1 MSRFPKADLSGISLI
16 SIADRNS
23 KVAENEWATPVGPD
37 ATLREF
43 VESLPDI
50 LIGRD
55 LKEFARLCAEAV
67 RLQKPFILMMGAH
80 VIKVGLAPLI
90 CELLERGVLT
100 GVAMNSASAI
110 HDAESCL
117 FGETSEDV
125 AASITDG
132 SFGMSQETG
141 EFINGTLRAAYESDD
156 KEIGF
161 GEAIGARLLEMKTG
175 RPSIM
180 ATCVRLNIP
189 ITIHAA
195 IGTDIVHQQPTMSG
209 EATGELSFRD
219 FRGLCH
225 QLFDLGDGGVVMNVG
240 SAVLMPEVFLK
251 ALTIVRNL
259 GAPAFNFTTANF
271 DMIQHYRPRVNVVQR
286 PTQDGGR
293 GFSFTGHHEIMFP
306 LLAAMIKLRL
316 ADEGIVR
323 GAVGGSR
330 MEDGG
335 SRMEDGGSRM
345 EDGGS
350 RMEDGGSRLANAES

>member
-16 SIADRNS
+16 SIADRTS
-23 KVAENEWATPVGPD
+23 KVAENEWASPVEHD

-43 VESLPDI
+43 VASLPDI

-55 LKEFARLCAEAV
+55 LREFARLCAEAV
-67 RLQKPFILMMGAH
+67 RRDKPFILMMGAH

-90 CELLERGVLT
+90 CEMVERGILT

-125 AASITDG
+125 AATITDG
-132 SFGMSQETG
+132 TFGMSRETG
-141 EFINGTLRAAYESDD
+141 EFINATLRAAYESDD
-156 KEIGF
+156 PEIGF
-161 GEAIGARLLEMKTG
+161 GEALGARLLEIG
-175 RPSIM
+175 GDRPSIM
-180 ATCVRLNIP
+180 ATCVRRGVP

-195 IGTDIVHQQPTMSG
+195 IGTDIVHQQPSMSG

-219 FRGLCH
+219 FRGLCRE
-225 QLFDLGDGGVVMNVG
+225 LFDLGDGGVVMNFG

-251 ALTIVRNL
+251 ALTVARNL
-259 GAPAFNFTTANF
+259 GAPAFDFTTANF

-293 GFSFTGHHEIMFP
+293 GFTFTGHHEIMFP

-316 ADEGIVR
+316 ADENIVR
-323 GAVGGSR
+323 PLTA
-330 MEDGG
+330 
-335 SRMEDGGSRM
+335 
-345 EDGGS
+345 
-350 RMEDGGSRLANAES
+350 ATAE

>member
-1 MSRFPKADLSGISLI
+1 
-16 SIADRNS
+16 
-23 KVAENEWATPVGPD
+23 
-37 ATLREF
+37 
-43 VESLPDI
+43 
-50 LIGRD
+50 
-55 LKEFARLCAEAV
+55 
-67 RLQKPFILMMGAH
+67 MGAH

-90 CELLERGVLT
+90 CELLERGILT

-125 AASITDG
+125 AATITDG
-132 SFGMSQETG
+132 TFGMSRETG
-141 EFINGTLRAAYESDD
+141 EFINGTLRAAYESGDPD
-156 KEIGF
+156 IGF
-161 GEAIGARLLEMKTG
+161 GEALGERLLEIGTG

-180 ATCVRLNIP
+180 ATCVRLGIP

-225 QLFDLGDGGVVMNVG
+225 ELLDLGDGGVVMNVG

-259 GAPAFNFTTANF
+259 GARAFDFTTANF

-293 GFSFTGHHEIMFP
+293 GFNFTGHHEIMFP
-306 LLAAMIKLRL
+306 LLAAMIKLEL
-316 ADEGIVR
+316 AERGIMRRAVVGVEDR
-323 GAVGGSR
+323 G
-330 MEDGG
+330 
-335 SRMEDGGSRM
+335 
-345 EDGGS
+345 
-350 RMEDGGSRLANAES
+350 